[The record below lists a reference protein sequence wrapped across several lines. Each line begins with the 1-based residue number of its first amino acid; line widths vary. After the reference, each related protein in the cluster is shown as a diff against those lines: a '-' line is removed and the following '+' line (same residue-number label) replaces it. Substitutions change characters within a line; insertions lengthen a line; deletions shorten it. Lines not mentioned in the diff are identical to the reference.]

1 MYVLVVREDFTLLV
15 CGVQCCLLWRG
26 CVDAVSVLQLGGG
39 GTWSVSLVLN
49 KWPEKKKKH

>member
-1 MYVLVVREDFTLLV
+1 MYVLVLTEDFTLLV
-15 CGVQCCLLWRG
+15 CGVQGGLLWRW

-49 KWPEKKKKH
+49 K